1 MKRQN
6 WEIKDE
12 ILEGLEKYPQNLSQL
27 SKRLNTSM
35 STVEKHLKDLESY
48 GKVRESREWVNGNE
62 KTVWRKN
69 KV

>member
-12 ILEGLEKYPQNLSQL
+12 ILEALEKYPHNVSQL
-27 SKRLNTSM
+27 SKRVGTGTE
-35 STVEKHLKDLESY
+35 TVEKHLGDLEAY

-62 KTVWRKN
+62 KTVWRLN
-69 KV
+69 R